1 MLAGERGAFRP
12 VRGGAAP
19 VEQPGGGQ
27 GECARAQRRDAAAPG
42 VRLAQDIAAGYG
54 AAETVGSTITVLAL
68 RIRPGPWAG
77 RIWNPLS
84 VVTGP
89 RVMPHTKE
97 RYQGTPDMAAHS
109 SPKTSQATPSSNT
122 VTPSATTM
130 ATVGPSRSGAP
141 PAALPAAR
149 SGWPRLAG

>member
-1 MLAGERGAFRP
+1 MHNDAMRLPRA
-12 VRGGAAP
+12 
-19 VEQPGGGQ
+19 
-27 GECARAQRRDAAAPG
+27 CAWRRTSSIP
-42 VRLAQDIAAGYG
+42 AGYG
-54 AAETVGSTITVLAL
+54 VAETVGSTITVLAL

-122 VTPSATTM
+122 VTPSETTM

-141 PAALPAAR
+141 PAALPEAR
-149 SGWPRLAG
+149 PASRPGWPRLAG